1 MIASSA
7 IDFGAVLISNDKIL
21 KQIQSLFPQLMLE
34 DWTI

>member
-7 IDFGAVLISNDKIL
+7 IDFGAVPVSNDKIF
-21 KQIQSLFPQLMLE
+21 KQIQSIFPRFMLE